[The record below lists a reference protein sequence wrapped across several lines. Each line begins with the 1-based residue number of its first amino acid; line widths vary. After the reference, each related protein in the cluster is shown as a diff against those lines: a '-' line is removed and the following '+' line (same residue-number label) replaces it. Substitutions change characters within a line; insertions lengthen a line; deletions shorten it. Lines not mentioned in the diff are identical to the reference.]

1 MTEKVKYMT
10 LAQLNNK
17 ELDEYDVPLSN
28 GCAFGC
34 VEIDID
40 QFEKIRMANLEDNVG
55 FNMALV
61 KASVVKPALDDA
73 AIAKFR
79 KTGGVLLFKEL
90 TDGITKKLGFNTKIE
105 EVKKK

>member
-28 GCAFGC
+28 SCAFGC
-34 VEIDID
+34 REIDID
-40 QFEKIRMANLEDNVG
+40 QFEKIRLANLEDNVG